1 MMDVNLLLYL
11 FLFRIDEPKNLT
23 AEKNRRGGRISRG
36 KHTQLN
42 SVECMIFWFLQSSK
56 PSRCVPTV
64 SRPSSFLACVT
75 PRLSRSRVTGRPKQ
89 AACLPRHSDWQACL
103 PRHSDWRRSGRRIGS
118 GLGLTRTRPSMR
130 SGRSPAGP
138 GARRAKLPTTKT

>member
-42 SVECMIFWFLQSSK
+42 SVECMIFGFYN
-56 PSRCVPTV
+56 P
-64 SRPSSFLACVT
+64 A
-75 PRLSRSRVTGRPKQ
+75 
-89 AACLPRHSDWQACL
+89 
-103 PRHSDWRRSGRRIGS
+103 
-118 GLGLTRTRPSMR
+118 
-130 SGRSPAGP
+130 SPAVAFFPESNGP
-138 GARRAKLPTTKT
+138 ARPAAAGPQRYAAVDR

>member
-42 SVECMIFWFLQSSK
+42 SVECMIFLVFTIQQAQPLRSDRVSAK
-56 PSRCVPTV
+56 FFFGVRHAPVVTV
-64 SRPSSFLACVT
+64 ASYGST
-75 PRLSRSRVTGRPKQ
+75 Q
-89 AACLPRHSDWQACL
+89 AGGLPATAQ
-103 PRHSDWRRSGRRIGS
+103 
-118 GLGLTRTRPSMR
+118 
-130 SGRSPAGP
+130 
-138 GARRAKLPTTKT
+138 